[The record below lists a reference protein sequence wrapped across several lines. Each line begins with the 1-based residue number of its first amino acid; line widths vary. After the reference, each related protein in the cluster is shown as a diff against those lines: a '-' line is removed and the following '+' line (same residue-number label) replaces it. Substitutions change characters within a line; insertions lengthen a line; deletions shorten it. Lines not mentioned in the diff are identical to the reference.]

1 MPRFLL
7 ALLCELSQR
16 MEHFGF
22 FGFCAGLGLMTAL
35 QVLSVL
41 SLEYRVLNTHLIAS
55 SNTLFRFRCVS
66 AEHSRYFT
74 ALISF
79 ATCTACSY
87 WMGAIFLCR
96 SCSRTSGSS
105 LRSSLVPTSM
115 MGTPG
120 AWCSISGYHC
130 IVDQSTV
137 ACRDHCIVDTFALTL
152 SNDDGLTIEKQIK
165 NTSVCGYD
173 RGRSRS

>member
-1 MPRFLL
+1 
-7 ALLCELSQR
+7 
-16 MEHFGF
+16 
-22 FGFCAGLGLMTAL
+22 MTAL
-35 QVLSVL
+35 QRKVSTCKLHFL
-41 SLEYRVLNTHLIAS
+41 GGRKPYLIAS
-55 SNTLFRFRCVS
+55 SNTLFKFRCVN

-87 WMGAIFLCR
+87 CIGAILRCR

-115 MGTPG
+115 IGTPG

-130 IVDQSTV
+130 TCSGQHNGYAFLEI
-137 ACRDHCIVDTFALTL
+137 CCDTFALTL
-152 SNDDGLTIEKQIK
+152 SNDEGLTMEKHIR
-165 NTSVCGYD
+165 NTSVCG
-173 RGRSRS
+173 